1 MASEFDIGP
10 LTWVKDEIDKALDES
25 NRLLSTFSEQQDVTQ
40 IKHAKTQLYQAT
52 GALDMVGLEGCQY
65 FCNALE
71 VYLTRIEQD
80 ASCASESVMTAL
92 SQALLA
98 LKQYLNALMQGSEDA
113 PMRLMPQLTAVATA
127 MGETISPLV
136 LFLPETAI
144 SLPRGLQT
152 IELSEADY
160 QAFVAKQRVQ
170 YQKAFLLWLQK
181 NATALATMLDAVRNI
196 CHAQTRMATKTLW
209 WAMSGFIDALA
220 DDALANMP
228 EVKRY
233 CRRLDQEL
241 KLAADGNKPSPDL
254 LKEALYYVA
263 ISSHQSPLLTE
274 IREAFSLA
282 RYMNSEVA
290 EDAQSSL
297 TVDESA
303 QLADFADAFKERWA
317 EISNQLD
324 LVAMQSSSQQV
335 HADSVLLTQ
344 CVEWLEQSQTKLDAI
359 LSSPLKRLTASLAKA
374 MHHLID
380 EAGVTTHAVLIELAT
395 GIHLFG
401 DLVKADS
408 AQLVDVEQ
416 KIELQINILNSI
428 VAGEAYAQLDV
439 HRSESLESDTLK
451 AVVVHVLDLLK
462 KAEQSLDTF
471 FRAPQDKT
479 PLAQVIQPVKTIA
492 AVYEMLNY
500 AVPAEIADICL
511 KWIYHFASSKFTED
525 QGEFQLVAENLSML
539 GLLAE
544 GLPKSI
550 QDYAQQLQDARDRLY
565 LLYTQAVQDQTTQP
579 LAKSWSHEVNHAQDQ
594 VTVLDKAMDDE
605 LLDIFL
611 TEAEEVLASIA
622 QHVNTLKLNPDNH
635 EVMVELRRCF
645 HTLKGSGRTV
655 GLSHLGDLAGQVEF
669 FLNPLLDRKALL
681 SAGQLEAISG
691 FSGQF
696 ANWVNA
702 LREQQQVD
710 VALETWKAKIA
721 EWSANAGSIANENDS
736 ATQTTTPKQQ
746 DIVLIDGLRPISRQF
761 YQIFLNESTLHITAL
776 EQDLASIEST
786 SSAQPADKS
795 KHACHTLG
803 SNALAAG
810 FTHMGDLCRALESWL
825 DETAT
830 SWQNDS
836 HLTLFHDTV
845 HALAKMWQAVSQQH
859 EPQAMPALLER
870 LSTTQAIPES
880 DTPITTEEMSQAS
893 IKVNETPLVLDVAPS
908 FTLGQINVQA
918 APVTGKIDFHSVVD
932 EIVLGLSRDAF
943 ILEAPTLA
951 DSSTDSSLEE
961 DTSPKIQSIEIE
973 TLAPE
978 ATEAEPSVFD
988 TQTFETIVI
997 ESPVD
1002 NVSETAHPVYE
1013 ETHFEIEAVDASSEI
1028 VALFNE
1034 EAEEL
1039 IPKIGLALRQ
1049 WQQAPDEMGEAS
1061 EIQRDLH
1068 TLKGSARMAGYTE
1081 AANTLHRM
1089 EDAVEHSAKKGV
1101 TPTLFDSLLAQLDTV
1116 SQLVDLGEEAR
1127 QQITQ
1132 PISKTTSEKQRQ
1144 PNDLSAEI
1152 MALEQALSSDA
1163 LTSSLEAPVLIAH
1176 GGADAA
1182 KPAVIETPSTERRRA
1197 TDPVIESIAEAMT
1210 PNKTAFTEKR
1220 LSTYLRLRPEVLDRL
1235 INEAG
1240 EVSILRSRIDKEL
1253 IGLKHASHELTENIT
1268 RMRQYLRELEIEA
1281 DSQLQSRL
1289 TVLQEANQTF
1299 DPLEFDRFT
1308 RLQELTRMLAESVGD
1323 IGTIQQTFAVN
1334 MGQAEAALQ
1343 QQTRM
1348 NRDLQ
1353 QSLMQVRMLPFAQ
1366 LSERLHRVVRQTAR
1380 DLNKRVELHIDGEKT
1395 DIDRSVLEKIGAP
1408 LEHILRNA
1416 IAHGIETKDARKLL
1430 NKSEVGHIHLRVKAQ
1445 NDEIFISI
1453 KDDGAGVDVKKVKQ
1467 IGLKQG
1473 LIKKDAKLTDT
1484 QLMALIFETGFST
1497 AEQVDQIAGRGVG
1510 LDVVRTEVT
1519 ALGGR
1524 IDLESQPHQGATF
1537 SIHLPVTL
1545 SVAQVL
1551 TVSSAEQTFLLP
1563 VTMIDQAQKLKLE
1576 QLQQAEAKGM
1586 IEWGEEAYPLHDLRR
1601 LLNQPLKTHQEAYV
1615 SVLLLRSGQY
1625 RLAVSVDEVV
1635 GNQEV
1640 VIKPIGPQIARVPG
1654 IVGATVTGEG
1664 YVQYIINPILLANRE
1679 HLSVGTIHTEVIAPV
1694 IKKPCVLVVDDS
1706 LTMRKVLGRLM
1717 EREGFEVLLAK
1728 DGMDAIQ
1735 QLKERV
1741 PDVVLSDIE
1750 MPRMDGFGL
1759 ARNIRDDAL
1768 TSSVPIIMI
1777 SSRTADKHQ
1786 HLAREIGV
1794 NAFFGKP
1801 VQEDAL
1807 VEKVRELLAK

>member
-1 MASEFDIGP
+1 MTSEFDIGP
-10 LTWVKDEIDKALDES
+10 LTWVKDEIDKALDETS
-25 NRLLSTFSEQQDVTQ
+25 RLLILFSEQQDVTQ

-65 FCNALE
+65 FCNTLE
-71 VYLTRIEQD
+71 SYLTRIEQD
-80 ASCASESVMTAL
+80 PKCSSELAMVAL
-92 SQALLA
+92 NQALPA
-98 LKQYLNALMQGSEDA
+98 LKKYLNALMQGVEDE
-113 PMRLMPQLTAVATA
+113 PMRLMPPLNAVAMA
-127 MGETISPLV
+127 FGETISPLV
-136 LFLPETAI
+136 LFLPETAV
-144 SLPRGLQT
+144 SLPKTLQS
-152 IELSEADY
+152 IELSEIDY
-160 QAFVAKQRVQ
+160 QVFVTKQRAQ
-170 YQKAFLLWLQK
+170 YQKAFLLWMQK
-181 NATALATMLDAVRNI
+181 NPTALATMLDAVANI
-196 CHAQTRMATKTLW
+196 CHAQTRVATKTLW
-209 WAMSGFIDALA
+209 WAMTGFIDALS
-220 DDALANMP
+220 DEDLANMP
-228 EVKRY
+228 EAKRF

-241 KLAADGNKPSPDL
+241 KLVVDGAKSSPDL
-254 LKEALYYVA
+254 LKEALYYVTV
-263 ISSHQSPLLTE
+263 SSHQSALLTE
-274 IREAFSLA
+274 IRELFSLS
-282 RYMNSEVA
+282 RYIHNGER
-290 EDAQSSL
+290 
-297 TVDESA
+297 ESA
-303 QLADFADAFKERWA
+303 PSTLTEIESVQLADFANVLKERWA

-324 LVAMQSSSQQV
+324 LAAMQSSSQQV

-344 CVEWLEQSQTKLDAI
+344 CVDWLERSQTKLEVV
-359 LSSPLKRLTASLAKA
+359 LSNPLKQLSTVLAKA
-374 MHHLID
+374 MHYLID
-380 EAGVTTHAVLIELAT
+380 QTGVTTHAVLIELAT
-395 GIHLFG
+395 GIQLFG

-408 AQLVDVEQ
+408 AQLLDVE
-416 KIELQINILNSI
+416 KKVELQINVLTSI
-428 VAGEAYAQLDV
+428 VSGVAYAQLDV
-439 HRSESLESDTLK
+439 HRSEALESDTLK

-462 KAEQSLDTF
+462 KTEQSLDTF
-471 FRAPQDKT
+471 FRVPQDKS
-479 PLAQVIQPVKTIA
+479 PLAQVVQPVKTVA
-492 AVYEMLNY
+492 AIYEMLNY
-500 AVPAEIADICL
+500 ALPAEIAEICL
-511 KWIYHFASSKFTED
+511 KWIHHFASPQFTED

-550 QDYAQQLQDARDRLY
+550 HDYGQQLQDARDRLH
-565 LLYTQAVQDQTTQP
+565 LLYTQSLEVQSAQAVDAVSSEVTSHAINNQT
-579 LAKSWSHEVNHAQDQ
+579 A
-594 VTVLDKAMDDE
+594 LDSASDAE
-605 LLDIFL
+605 LLEVFL
-611 TEAEEVLASIA
+611 TEAEEMLANIA
-622 QHVNTLKLNPDNH
+622 QHINTLKVNPENH
-635 EVMVELRRCF
+635 EVMVDLRRCF

-655 GLSHLGDLAGQVEF
+655 GLTHLGELAGQVEF
-669 FLNPLLDRKALL
+669 FLNPLLDRKITLNL
-681 SAGQLEAISG
+681 SQLEAISG
-691 FSGQF
+691 FAGQF
-696 ANWVNA
+696 ANWVYT
-702 LREQQQVD
+702 LREQQQVE

-721 EWSANAGSIANENDS
+721 GWSANAGLDRHENFDVTDLAS
-736 ATQTTTPKQQ
+736 SKQEGSKQQ
-746 DIVLIDGLRPISRQF
+746 DEVLIDSVRPISRQF
-761 YQIFLNESTLHITAL
+761 YQIFLNESTLHITSL
-776 EQDLASIEST
+776 EQDLASIESA
-786 SSAQPADKS
+786 SSQQPADKA

-803 SNALAAG
+803 SNALAAE
-810 FTHMGDLCRALESWL
+810 FVNMGELCRALELWL
-825 DETAT
+825 DDTA
-830 SWQNDS
+830 SVWQNDL
-836 HLTLFHDTV
+836 HLTLYHDTV

-859 EPQAMPALLER
+859 EPEATPALLDR
-870 LSTTQAIPES
+870 LRLMQG
-880 DTPITTEEMSQAS
+880 TEVSEELIRNQNTVYLS
-893 IKVNETPLVLDVAPS
+893 ETPMTLKPTSETVKAEYLSLVD
-908 FTLGQINVQA
+908 
-918 APVTGKIDFHSVVD
+918 D
-932 EIVLGLSRDAF
+932 IVLGLSEDAF
-943 ILEAPTLA
+943 ILDTPVEHTKSSNVQHESKHTLKHA
-951 DSSTDSSLEE
+951 SVVQVSH
-961 DTSPKIQSIEIE
+961 IEK
-973 TLAPE
+973 P
-978 ATEAEPSVFD
+978 
-988 TQTFETIVI
+988 
-997 ESPVD
+997 
-1002 NVSETAHPVYE
+1002 
-1013 ETHFEIEAVDASSEI
+1013 DASSEI
-1028 VALFNE
+1028 VTLFHE

-1049 WQQAPDEMGEAS
+1049 WQQMPKDKLQSS

-1068 TLKGSARMAGYTE
+1068 TLKGSARMAAYLQV
-1081 AANTLHRM
+1081 ANTLHDM
-1089 EDAVEHSAKKGV
+1089 EDAVEHSAKKEGNQE
-1101 TPTLFDSLLAQLDTV
+1101 LLDKLLSQLDDV
-1116 SQLVDLGEEAR
+1116 SQQIDLHEEPGQQLVSFT
-1127 QQITQ
+1127 QIVAT
-1132 PISKTTSEKQRQ
+1132 PAEFTSAE
-1144 PNDLSAEI
+1144 NDLSAEI
-1152 MALEQALSSDA
+1152 LAVEQALNGDV
-1163 LTSSLEAPVLIAH
+1163 LTSTLESPVLIS
-1176 GGADAA
+1176 DDKAA
-1182 KPAVIETPSTERRRA
+1182 SSKSDMLETPSVDIRRA
-1197 TDPVIESIAEAMT
+1197 SNVLDPSSETVT
-1210 PNKTAFTEKR
+1210 PAKAALAEKR

-1253 IGLKHASHELTENIT
+1253 IGLKHASNELTENIA

-1323 IGTIQQTFAVN
+1323 IGTIQQTFAIN

-1395 DIDRSVLEKIGAP
+1395 DIDRSILEKIVAP

-1416 IAHGIETKDARKLL
+1416 IAHGVETDEARKVL
-1430 NKSEVGHIHLRVKAQ
+1430 KKPEIGHIHLSAKAQ

-1453 KDDGAGVDVKKVKQ
+1453 KDDGAGIDVKRIKQ
-1467 IGLKQG
+1467 IGLKLG
-1473 LIKKDAKLTDT
+1473 LIKKDAILSDT

-1524 IDLESQPHQGATF
+1524 IDLESQPNQGATF

-1545 SVAQVL
+1545 SVARVL
-1551 TVSSAEQTFLLP
+1551 TVRSAEQIFLLP

-1576 QLQQAEAKGM
+1576 QLQQAEVKGL
-1586 IEWGEEAYPLHDLRR
+1586 IEWGEETYPLHDLRR

-1654 IVGATVTGEG
+1654 IAGATVTGEG

-1679 HLSVGTIHTEVIAPV
+1679 HLSVGAIHTEVIAPV

-1741 PDVVLSDIE
+1741 PDIVLSDIE

-1768 TSSVPIIMI
+1768 TSNVPIIMI

-1801 VQEDAL
+1801 VEEDAL